1 MIAVIVINYRSPEL
15 TIRFVIEECV
25 KIQEEHVVIV
35 VDNASTEESFDKLK
49 HTLPDA
55 VILRSAENQGF
66 ARANNQGSNY
76 AIKEYH
82 PEFILFT
89 NNDISFRD
97 SNVVDALISEM
108 RKHPEVGIMGPQ
120 VLGLDGKRQSPNAD
134 KSFAQRFLWP
144 TWGKMLYKKATLNRK
159 TYRDYKV
166 NAQEGTCGWVSGCFF
181 IVSTDSFEQVGG
193 FDPATFLY
201 GEEQILTARFARVGK
216 SVYFFPRVTVIHEQG
231 ATSNKYYASLK
242 LRLMEFKSVAY
253 YYRHYAGTPS
263 WEILLGRITLWLN
276 IVRGK

>member
-1 MIAVIVINYRSPEL
+1 M
-15 TIRFVIEECV
+15 

-35 VDNASTEESFDKLK
+35 VDNASTDETFFNLS
-49 HTLPDA
+49 HALPDA
-55 VILRSAENQGF
+55 IILRNAENQGF
-66 ARANNQGSNY
+66 ARANNQGANY

-82 PEFILFT
+82 PEFLLFT
-89 NNDISFRD
+89 NNDIIFRD
-97 SNVVDALISEM
+97 PNVVDALISEM

-134 KSFAQRFLWP
+134 KTFAQRFLWP
-144 TWGKMLYKKATLNRK
+144 TWGKLLYKQATLDRK
-159 TYRDYKV
+159 TFRDYKQD
-166 NAQEGTCGWVSGCFF
+166 AQEGTCGWVSGCFF
-181 IVSTDSFEQVGG
+181 VVSAESFEQVGG

-201 GEEQILTARFARVGK
+201 GEEQILTARFARIGK

-231 ATSNKYYASLK
+231 VTSKKHYASQTI
-242 LRLMEFKSVAY
+242 RLMEFKSLSY

-276 IVRGK
+276 IIRGK